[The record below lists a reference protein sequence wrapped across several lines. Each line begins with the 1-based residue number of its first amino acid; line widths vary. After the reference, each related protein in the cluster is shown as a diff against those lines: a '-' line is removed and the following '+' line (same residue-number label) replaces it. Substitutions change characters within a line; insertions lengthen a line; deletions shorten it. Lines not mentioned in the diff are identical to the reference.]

1 MAGPLLVGL
10 ACGFIGGSRLLVVV
24 APVAGIAAFEARGR
38 AVLADEWF
46 ELLQAPAKER
56 IMFER
61 SGHRPSFEESAAFAE
76 LMRRVRDE
84 TGAR

>member
-1 MAGPLLVGL
+1 MA
-10 ACGFIGGSRLLVVV
+10 
-24 APVAGIAAFEARGR
+24 AGAFEARGR

-46 ELLQAPAKER
+46 ALLQAPAKER
-56 IMFER
+56 IVFER
-61 SGHRPSFEESAAFAE
+61 SGHRPSFEEPATFAE